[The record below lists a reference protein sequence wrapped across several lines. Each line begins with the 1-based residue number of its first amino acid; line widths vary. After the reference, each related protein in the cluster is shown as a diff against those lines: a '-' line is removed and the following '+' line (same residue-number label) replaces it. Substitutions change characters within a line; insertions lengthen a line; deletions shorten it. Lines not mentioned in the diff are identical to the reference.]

1 MTADNHKGILVVSFG
16 TLHQETCT
24 KTIGA
29 IEDDLAKAFP
39 ERRFYSA
46 WTSEFII
53 KKLKE
58 KHGVHRD
65 SVSEALVRMKDDGIT
80 DLLVQP
86 THLLDAFENKRLEG
100 LLKDNAGLFDTVSMG
115 RPALNSQEDAQRLA
129 EVIAAEI
136 YSTNVSDSK
145 TALVLMGH
153 GSANDPQANA
163 VYARLQ
169 ECLTAM
175 GLGEIVVGTVEGSP
189 SLDDALALLAE
200 NCGGINKAVIT
211 PLMVV
216 AGNHAV
222 KDMNGNQEDSW
233 KNILRSKGFEVTTL
247 IKGLGEYT
255 GFRNMLIVHAVSAER
270 LK

>member
-1 MTADNHKGILVVSFG
+1 MTSNNHKGILVVSFG
-16 TLHQETCT
+16 TLHQETCA

-53 KKLKE
+53 RKLRE
-58 KHGVHRD
+58 KRGIHRD
-65 SVSEALVRMKDDGIT
+65 SVSEALVRMKEDGIT
-80 DLLVQP
+80 DILVQP
-86 THLLDAFENKRLEG
+86 THLLDGFENKKLES
-100 LLKDNAGLFDTVSMG
+100 LLHENAGLFETVSIG
-115 RPALNSQEDAQRLA
+115 RPALDSQEDAQRLA

-175 GLGEIVVGTVEGSP
+175 GLAEIVVGTVEGSP
-189 SLDDALALLAE
+189 SLEDALALLDK
-200 NCGGINKAVIT
+200 NCGEINKAVIT

-222 KDMNGNQEDSW
+222 KDMDGDQEDSW

-247 IKGLGEYT
+247 IKGLGEYA
-255 GFRNMLIVHAVSAER
+255 GFRNMLIVHAVSAEK

>member
-1 MTADNHKGILVVSFG
+1 MSDVNNKGILVVSFG
-16 TLHQETCT
+16 TLHQETCA

-58 KHGVHRD
+58 KHGIHRD
-65 SVSEALVRMKDDGIT
+65 SVSEALMRMKEDGIT

-86 THLLDAFENKRLEG
+86 THLLDGFENKKLED
-100 LLKDNAGLFDTVSMG
+100 LLQENAGLFETVRFG
-115 RPALNSQEDAQRLA
+115 RPVLDSQEDAQRLA
-129 EVIAAEI
+129 EVIAGEI
-136 YSTNVSDSK
+136 YSNNISDSK

-163 VYARLQ
+163 VYMRLQ

-189 SLDDALALLAE
+189 SLDDALALLDKNCAE
-200 NCGGINKAVIT
+200 INKAVIT
-211 PLMVV
+211 PLMIV

-222 KDMNGNQEDSW
+222 KDMDGDQEDSW

-247 IKGLGEYT
+247 IKGLGEYA
-255 GFRNMLIVHAVSAER
+255 GFRNMLIVHAVSAEE